1 MDRCHRSSAISC
13 ASSSLILASARPSTT
28 GKAWR
33 EFVVGAFRVDAAR
46 AGAAAEVEPLVD
58 ELCRLSP
65 SSRLMWRDNDVRSHG
80 EAVKHIRHPVLGP
93 LAFEYSAFAVDGR
106 PDLSMVVYNPATPAD
121 AEKIR
126 SLSGSAPVLDPT

>member
-1 MDRCHRSSAISC
+1 MF
-13 ASSSLILASARPSTT
+13 
-28 GKAWR
+28 KA
-33 EFVVGAFRVDAAR
+33 
-46 AGAAAEVEPLVD
+46 
-58 ELCRLSP
+58 
-65 SSRLMWRDNDVRSHG
+65 NG

-126 SLSGSAPVLDPT
+126 SLSGATPVLDPT